1 MDKKPIPKRPPEVLT
16 PAIIAAMTPAE
27 ERGDAKTP
35 GLRVRCLSDGKTKV
49 FHYRYRDDAGALRQI
64 KIGQLGPLTL
74 EAARKRVLELKV
86 ERHRGH
92 DPQAEKKAR
101 SAAARAERAKQ
112 KIKAYTVSD
121 AVEDYLSEVVDR
133 KRMSK
138 GAAEARR
145 MLERAIASNKALPM
159 GGFTR
164 LQAHDLIKSVA
175 ETAPRLA
182 QMARQELRACWEHAI
197 SVGRATDNP
206 FLGRT
211 LGAIPK
217 IDKRQRV
224 LKADEVGALLR
235 WMNEPGTYSRTIRDA
250 LETALRTGLRT
261 GEICG
266 VHSGELEYRDGV
278 LWLDIPGARMKAKR
292 DHHVP
297 LVGRAR
303 EIILAR
309 IPEAGGYL
317 FPSRRQEKPIDQK
330 VLGVEVYACSGQSQA
345 KAYQSRKVCPVSD
358 WAPHDLRRTARTLL
372 SDLGCPYE
380 IGEAILAHRLPGVAG
395 DYNKAA
401 HMQARI
407 EWLGRLGDY
416 LDELTA
422 ARASLALV
430 RSAAGGSL

>member
-1 MDKKPIPKRPPEVLT
+1 MDKKPIPKRTPEVLT
-16 PAIIAAMTPAE
+16 PSIIVAMTPGD

-64 KIGQLGPLTL
+64 KIGQLGPVTL
-74 EAARKRVLELKV
+74 EAARKRVMELKV

-112 KIKAYTVSD
+112 KVRAYTIGD
-121 AVEDYLSEVVDR
+121 AVEDYLSEVVDPNR
-133 KRMSK
+133 KPK

-145 MLERAIASNKALPM
+145 MLERAIARNRALPVA
-159 GGFTR
+159 GFTR
-164 LQAHDLIKSVA
+164 SQARDIIKAVA
-175 ETAPRLA
+175 ETSPRVA
-182 QMARQELRACWEHAI
+182 QMTRQELRACWEHAI
-197 SVGRATDNP
+197 ENERATDNP
-206 FLGRT
+206 FLGKK
-211 LGAIPK
+211 LGGIPK
-217 IDKRQRV
+217 IKPRQRT
-224 LKADEVGALLR
+224 LKAEGVGALLR
-235 WMNEPGTYSRTIRDA
+235 WMNEPATYSRTVRDA
-250 LETALRTGLRT
+250 LELTLRTGLRS
-261 GEICG
+261 GEVCG
-266 VHSGELEYRDGV
+266 IHSNELEYREGV
-278 LWLDIPGARMKAKR
+278 LWLDIPASRMKMVENG

-317 FPSRRQEKPIDQK
+317 FPSRRGDKPIEQK

-372 SDLGCPYE
+372 ADLGCPHE
-380 IGEAILAHRLPGVAG
+380 IGEAILSHRLPGVAG
-395 DYNKAA
+395 IYNKAT
-401 HMQARI
+401 HIQARI
-407 EWLGRLGDY
+407 EWLGRLGDH
-416 LDELTA
+416 LDELMA
-422 ARASLALV
+422 ARASLVLV
-430 RSAAGGSL
+430 RSTGV

>member
-1 MDKKPIPKRPPEVLT
+1 MDKKPIPKRAPEVLT
-16 PAIIAAMTPAE
+16 PAIIAAMTPGE
-27 ERGDAKTP
+27 ERGDTKTP

-64 KIGQLGPLTL
+64 KIGQLGPVTL

-86 ERHRGH
+86 ERQRGN
-92 DPQAEKKAR
+92 DPQAEKKAMR
-101 SAAARAERAKQ
+101 AAALAERAKL
-112 KIKAYTVSD
+112 KIKAYTVAD
-121 AVEDYLSEVVDR
+121 AVEDYLAEVVDR
-133 KRMSK
+133 KRKPK
-138 GAAEARR
+138 GATEARR

-159 GGFTR
+159 AGFTR
-164 LQAHDLIKSVA
+164 LQAHDLIKTVA
-175 ETAPRLA
+175 QTAPRLG
-182 QMARQELRACWEHAI
+182 QMTRQELRACWEHAI

-217 IDKRQRV
+217 IKKQQRV
-224 LKADEVGALLR
+224 LKVEEAGALLR
-235 WMNEPGTYSRTIRDA
+235 WMNEPGTYSRTVRDA
-250 LETALRTGLRT
+250 LDLTLRTGLRT
-261 GEICG
+261 GEVCG
-266 VHSGELEYRDGV
+266 IHSGELEYRDGV
-278 LWLDIPGARMKAKR
+278 LWLDIPGLRMKAGR

-303 EIILAR
+303 EIVLAR

-317 FPSRRQEKPIDQK
+317 FPSRRGDKPIDQK
-330 VLGVEVYACSGQSQA
+330 VLGVDVYACSGRSQA

-395 DYNKAA
+395 DYNKAT

-430 RSAAGGSL
+430 RSAVGGGQ